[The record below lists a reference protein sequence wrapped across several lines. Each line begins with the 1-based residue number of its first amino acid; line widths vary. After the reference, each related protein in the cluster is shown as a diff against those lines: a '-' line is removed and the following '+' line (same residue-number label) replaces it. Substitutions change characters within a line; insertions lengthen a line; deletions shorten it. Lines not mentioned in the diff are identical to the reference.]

1 MSEPAELPSAQERQ
15 DFARRLGEIRATLP
29 ASQQR
34 MLDAAIMV
42 AFAPGAHGDVQGYE
56 WFYGPG
62 EPASSQRSASPRW
75 YEGSE
80 AAAWDE
86 TAWAAAFYAEPHE
99 QP

>member
-1 MSEPAELPSAQERQ
+1 MSEPAGLPSTQERQ
-15 DFARRLGEIRATLP
+15 EFARRLGEIRGTLP

-56 WFYGPG
+56 WFYGAGERASTPG
-62 EPASSQRSASPRW
+62 SATPVW
-75 YEGSE
+75 YQGSE

-86 TAWAAAFYAEPHE
+86 TAWAAAYHAEPHE
-99 QP
+99 QS